1 MSLQALP
8 YMKPASKVTGAGSTQ
23 PTLFGVMGMFAK
35 DERFAG
41 VQQQIIG
48 KPSVPGAKLPP
59 LHAGSAAAGNTD
71 RDLLGPPAKTR
82 IPPMHYGMVPF
93 AGHFMSAHGDIEVYG
108 RESKKEKMPMAK
120 KDDSSDEE

>member
-35 DERFAG
+35 DERFSG

-48 KPSVPGAKLPP
+48 KPTVSMLPP

-71 RDLLGPPAKTR
+71 RDLLGPPAKTNV
-82 IPPMHYGMVPF
+82 PAAHYGMVPF
-93 AGHFMSAHGDIEVYG
+93 AGHFMSAHGDIKVYG
-108 RESKKEKMPMAK
+108 R
-120 KDDSSDEE
+120 D

>member
-1 MSLQALP
+1 
-8 YMKPASKVTGAGSTQ
+8 MKPASKVTGAGSTQ

-48 KPSVPGAKLPP
+48 KSSGKLPP

-71 RDLLGPPAKTR
+71 RDLLGPPAKTHV
-82 IPPMHYGMVPF
+82 PPMHYGMVPF
-93 AGHFMSAHGDIEVYG
+93 AGHFMSAHGDVKVYG
-108 RESKKEKMPMAK
+108 REHH
-120 KDDSSDEE
+120 SDEEHHDMKHHSKHSK

>member
-1 MSLQALP
+1 
-8 YMKPASKVTGAGSTQ
+8 
-23 PTLFGVMGMFAK
+23 MGMFAR

-48 KPSVPGAKLPP
+48 KSSGKLPP

-71 RDLLGPPAKTR
+71 RDLLGPPAKTHV
-82 IPPMHYGMVPF
+82 PAVHYGMVPF

-108 RESKKEKMPMAK
+108 RDAASGRQMSYESK
-120 KDDSSDEE
+120 

>member
-8 YMKPASKVTGAGSTQ
+8 YMKPASKVTGIGSSQ

-35 DERFAG
+35 DERFSG

-48 KPSVPGAKLPP
+48 KSVGKLPP

-71 RDLLGPPAKTR
+71 RELLGPPAKTC
-82 IPPMHYGMVPF
+82 IPGVHYGMVPF

-108 RESKKEKMPMAK
+108 RETKKAMPMAK
-120 KDDSSDEE
+120 KEDSSDEEY